1 MNLSDE
7 LNKVIKQY
15 AVGNKLSAYK
25 KFKKIYLQNN
35 KNINMRYNL
44 AVMQQELGFFDEAEE
59 NYKSLIKTNSDLK
72 SKTNL
77 YILYFSKELFE
88 KALTIIK
95 DLEKENSTL
104 TQINQDKAYALFRLK
119 NYEGAINECKKILKK
134 ENKNLKVLNTLGLS
148 YLSTKKYN
156 EANNIFLKAIK
167 IDINNIEVLNSLG
180 RLNHEIRNSH
190 DAEVYFLKALKINPE
205 VFETLNNIAG
215 FYLEEGEYSKA
226 LKFYKHAE
234 ILRPKNSTVINN
246 IAKTYLSIGKIKNA
260 ENYCK
265 KALKLENKNSDINKT
280 FALILLKKYDFKKAW
295 MHFDGRLGLSDFINK
310 NTTLNYVKEKI
321 PKNNNININSKIL
334 VLREQGV
341 GDELLYGTMYSDLFK
356 KYNNVIIESDK
367 RLIDLFKNSFRKEDC
382 NKFVELGYHSKNKNS
397 IEKFD
402 YVIYAGSL
410 GRFFRTS
417 KESFTGKHYLTKINN
432 YQDKELDS
440 IIEGHKGLKI
450 GLSWKS
456 FNNRYA
462 KEKSLELNNFELI
475 LKKENSIFFNLQ
487 YGDINN
493 EINLFNKSNNKK
505 IITLKNLDLFND
517 FNGLANLLSKLDI
530 FITVSNST
538 AHLAGA
544 LGIKTLLI
552 KPENHAA
559 YHYWDYEDGK
569 TPWYDSISII
579 KFKHS
584 LNYTMKLV
592 NDLIDNI

>member
-15 AVGNKLSAYK
+15 AEGNKLSAYK

-35 KNINMRYNL
+35 KNINMRFNL
-44 AVMQQELGFFDEAEE
+44 AVMQQELGFLDEAEV
-59 NYKSLIKTNSDLK
+59 NYKSLIKNNSDLK

-77 YILYFSKELFE
+77 YILYFSKELFGE
-88 KALTIIK
+88 ALNIIK

-104 TQINQDKAYALFRLK
+104 TQIYQDKAYALFRLK
-119 NYEGAINECKKILKK
+119 NYEASINVCKKILNK
-134 ENKNLKVLNTLGLS
+134 ENKNIKVLNTLGLS
-148 YLSTKKYN
+148 YLSIKKYK

-167 IDINNIEVLNSLG
+167 IDTNNIEVLNSLG
-180 RLNHEIRNSH
+180 RLNHEIRNSK
-190 DAEVYFLKALKINPE
+190 DAEVYFLKALKINPKI
-205 VFETLNNIAG
+205 FETLNNIAG
-215 FYLEEGEYSKA
+215 FYLEEGEYNKA

-234 ILRPKNSTVINN
+234 SIRPKNSIVINN

-260 ENYCK
+260 ENYCR
-265 KALKLENKNSDINKT
+265 KALILENENSDINKT
-280 FALILLKKYDFKKAW
+280 LALILLRKYDFKKAW
-295 MHFDGRLGLSDFINK
+295 MHFDGRLGLSDFISK
-310 NTTLNYVKEKI
+310 NTTLDFVKNKL
-321 PKNNNININSKIL
+321 PKNNSININSKIL

-341 GDELLYGTMYSDLFK
+341 GDELLYGTMYSDLFN
-356 KYNNVIIESDK
+356 KYNNVIIESDP
-367 RLIDLFKNSFRKEDC
+367 RLIDLFKNSFRKVDC

-410 GRFFRTS
+410 GRYFRKS
-417 KESFTGKHYLTKINN
+417 RESFSNTPYLKKINN
-432 YQDKELDS
+432 YRNKELDS
-440 IIEGHKGLKI
+440 IIESHKGLKI

-456 FNNRYA
+456 FKNRYA
-462 KEKSLELNNFELI
+462 KEKSLELDNFDLI
-475 LKKENSIFFNLQ
+475 FKKENSIFFNLQ

-493 EINLFNKSNNKK
+493 EINLFNKRNNKK
-505 IITLKNLDLFND
+505 LITLKNLDLFND

-544 LGIKTLLI
+544 LGVKTLLI
-552 KPENHAA
+552 KTANHAA

-569 TPWYDSISII
+569 TPWYNSLQII
-579 KFKHS
+579 NKK
-584 LNYTMKLV
+584 
-592 NDLIDNI
+592 DLSNKEFIKKI

>member
-356 KYNNVIIESDK
+356 KYNNVIIESDT

-432 YQDKELDS
+432 YRDKELDS
-440 IIEGHKGLKI
+440 IIESHKGLKI

-569 TPWYDSISII
+569 TPWYDSLKII
-579 KFKHS
+579 NKE
-584 LNYTMKLV
+584 
-592 NDLIDNI
+592 DLSNIDFIEKI

>member
-15 AVGNKLSAYK
+15 AEGNKLSAYK

-35 KNINMRYNL
+35 KNINMRFNL
-44 AVMQQELGFFDEAEE
+44 AVMQQELGFLDEAEV
-59 NYKSLIKTNSDLK
+59 NYKSLIKNNSDLK

-77 YILYFSKELFE
+77 YILYFSKELFGE
-88 KALTIIK
+88 ALNIIK

-104 TQINQDKAYALFRLK
+104 TQIYQDKAYALFRLK
-119 NYEGAINECKKILKK
+119 NYEASINVCKKILNK
-134 ENKNLKVLNTLGLS
+134 ENKNIKVLNTLGLS
-148 YLSTKKYN
+148 YLSIKKYK

-167 IDINNIEVLNSLG
+167 IDTNNIEVLNSLG
-180 RLNHEIRNSH
+180 RLNHEIRNSK
-190 DAEVYFLKALKINPE
+190 DAEVYFLKALKINPKI
-205 VFETLNNIAG
+205 FETLNNIAG
-215 FYLEEGEYSKA
+215 FYLEEGEYNKA

-234 ILRPKNSTVINN
+234 SIRPKNSIVINN

-260 ENYCK
+260 ENYCR
-265 KALKLENKNSDINKT
+265 KALSLENENSDINKT
-280 FALILLKKYDFKKAW
+280 FALILLRKYDFKKAW
-295 MHFDGRLGLSDFINK
+295 MHFDGRLGLSDFISK
-310 NTTLNYVKEKI
+310 NTTLDFVKNKL
-321 PKNNNININSKIL
+321 PKNNSININSKIL

-341 GDELLYGTMYSDLFK
+341 GDELLYGTMYSDLFN
-356 KYNNVIIESDK
+356 KYNNVIIESDP
-367 RLIDLFKNSFRKEDC
+367 RLIDLFKNSFRKVDC

-410 GRFFRTS
+410 GRYFRKS
-417 KESFTGKHYLTKINN
+417 RESFSNTPYLKKIKN
-432 YQDKELDS
+432 YRNKELDS
-440 IIEGHKGLKI
+440 IIESHKGLKI

-456 FNNRYA
+456 FKNRYA
-462 KEKSLELNNFELI
+462 KEKSLELDNFDLI
-475 LKKENSIFFNLQ
+475 FKKENSIFFNLQ

-493 EINLFNKSNNKK
+493 EINLFNKRNNKK
-505 IITLKNLDLFND
+505 LITLKNLDLFND

-544 LGIKTLLI
+544 LGVKTLLI
-552 KPENHAA
+552 KPANHAA

-569 TPWYDSISII
+569 TPWYNSLQII
-579 KFKHS
+579 NKK
-584 LNYTMKLV
+584 
-592 NDLIDNI
+592 DLSNKEFIKKI

>member
-119 NYEGAINECKKILKK
+119 NYEASINVCKKILNK
-134 ENKNLKVLNTLGLS
+134 ENKNIKVLNTLGLS
-148 YLSTKKYN
+148 YLSIKKYK

-167 IDINNIEVLNSLG
+167 IDTNNIEVLNSLG
-180 RLNHEIRNSH
+180 RLNHEIRNSK
-190 DAEVYFLKALKINPE
+190 DAEVYFLKALKINPKI
-205 VFETLNNIAG
+205 FETLNNIAG
-215 FYLEEGEYSKA
+215 FYLEEGEYNKA

-234 ILRPKNSTVINN
+234 SIRPKNSIVINN

-260 ENYCK
+260 ENYCR
-265 KALKLENKNSDINKT
+265 KALSLENENSDINKT
-280 FALILLKKYDFKKAW
+280 FALILLRKYDFKKAW
-295 MHFDGRLGLSDFINK
+295 MHFDGRLGLSDFISK
-310 NTTLNYVKEKI
+310 NTTLDFVKNKL
-321 PKNNNININSKIL
+321 PKNNSININSKIL

-341 GDELLYGTMYSDLFK
+341 GDELLYGTMYSDLFN
-356 KYNNVIIESDK
+356 KYNNVIIESDP
-367 RLIDLFKNSFRKEDC
+367 RLIDLFQNSFRKVDC

-410 GRFFRTS
+410 GRYFRKS
-417 KESFTGKHYLTKINN
+417 RESFSNTPYLKKINN
-432 YQDKELDS
+432 YRNKELDS
-440 IIEGHKGLKI
+440 IIESHKGLKI

-456 FNNRYA
+456 FKNRYA
-462 KEKSLELNNFELI
+462 KEKSLELDNFDLI
-475 LKKENSIFFNLQ
+475 FKKENSIFFNLQ

-493 EINLFNKSNNKK
+493 EINLFNKRNNKK

-544 LGIKTLLI
+544 LGVKTLLI
-552 KPENHAA
+552 KPANHAA

-569 TPWYDSISII
+569 TPWYNSLQII
-579 KFKHS
+579 NKK
-584 LNYTMKLV
+584 
-592 NDLIDNI
+592 DLSNKEFIKKI

>member
-15 AVGNKLSAYK
+15 AEGNKLSAYK

-35 KNINMRYNL
+35 KNINMRFNL
-44 AVMQQELGFFDEAEE
+44 AVMQQELGFLDEAEV
-59 NYKSLIKTNSDLK
+59 NYKSLIKNNSDLK

-77 YILYFSKELFE
+77 YILYFSKELFGE
-88 KALTIIK
+88 ALNIIN

-104 TQINQDKAYALFRLK
+104 TQIYQDKAYALFRLK
-119 NYEGAINECKKILKK
+119 NYEASINVCKKILNK
-134 ENKNLKVLNTLGLS
+134 ENKNIKVLNTLGLS
-148 YLSTKKYN
+148 YLSIKKYK

-167 IDINNIEVLNSLG
+167 IDTNNIEVLNSLG
-180 RLNHEIRNSH
+180 RLNHEIRNSK
-190 DAEVYFLKALKINPE
+190 DAEVYFLKALKINPKI
-205 VFETLNNIAG
+205 FETLNNIAG
-215 FYLEEGEYSKA
+215 FYLEEGEYNKA
-226 LKFYKHAE
+226 LKFYKNAE
-234 ILRPKNSTVINN
+234 SIRPKNSIVINN

-260 ENYCK
+260 ENYCR
-265 KALKLENKNSDINKT
+265 KALSLENENSDINKT
-280 FALILLKKYDFKKAW
+280 FALILLRKYDFKKAW
-295 MHFDGRLGLSDFINK
+295 MHFDGRLGLSDFISK
-310 NTTLNYVKEKI
+310 NTTLDFVKNKL
-321 PKNNNININSKIL
+321 PKNNSININSKIL

-341 GDELLYGTMYSDLFK
+341 GDELLYGTMYSDLFN
-356 KYNNVIIESDK
+356 KYNNVIIESDP
-367 RLIDLFKNSFRKEDC
+367 RLIDLFQNSFRKVDC

-410 GRFFRTS
+410 GRYFRKS
-417 KESFTGKHYLTKINN
+417 RESFSNTPYLKKINN
-432 YQDKELDS
+432 YRNKELDS
-440 IIEGHKGLKI
+440 IIESHKGLKI

-456 FNNRYA
+456 FKNRYA
-462 KEKSLELNNFELI
+462 KEKSLELDNFDLI
-475 LKKENSIFFNLQ
+475 FKKENSIFFNLQ

-493 EINLFNKSNNKK
+493 EINLFNKRNNKE

-544 LGIKTLLI
+544 LGVKTLLI
-552 KPENHAA
+552 KPANHAA

-569 TPWYDSISII
+569 TPWYNSLKII
-579 KFKHS
+579 NKK
-584 LNYTMKLV
+584 
-592 NDLIDNI
+592 DLSNKEFIKKI